1 MNNNI
6 LYKSFLNPF
15 LITIFLVLIKWIF
28 SYYFFLEPMDIKII
42 NEVSD
47 SSYFPLIKSF
57 SDINFNPSY
66 SNDIQNLKLISFPI
80 LSLTINAL
88 FYKFFGSYSF
98 LILQIL
104 CVFLFLITFIKIFSL
119 IGFSKTSSILFSLI
133 LFILPQLIIDLT
145 YLKFGFIEKI
155 SLNFQTFY
163 SLRMPRPLLSNLF
176 FFAFLFF
183 LLKFY
188 LSKDNQLK
196 NIYIATLIMGFT
208 MHAFF
213 YFFIFQ
219 VFLITIIYLVKFKT
233 TIFDFLKK
241 NFKKHL
247 YFIIIIILFY
257 FLFFIQDL
265 YDEND
270 YSLRMGLFEIDFTQ
284 KKILLNYFLSFF
296 LKTEFISIFLL
307 NTIIYIYN
315 KKNPVNFFYYLFIS
329 TILSTLFFIMFFNKG
344 IDYYHFAN
352 WILTTGLLFPVI
364 YLFFLVDKNLIN
376 KVNFKAFNV
385 LIISIIIL
393 YYNFS
398 LNKQYLS
405 ENTDMHNRNQLTEI
419 ANFLNSKDDLI
430 SKDLKILT
438 FNYEVALWL
447 ILNDFKNFSL
457 VPFSFWT
464 SKKTSL
470 IEDELISAFKFLN
483 LKKDDFINFLSNER
497 SDWRYKNSNVEFFFD
512 RMYLAN
518 QLKTFNNEM
527 NYTDEEINFI
537 KKKNPLISHQLIIPK
552 NEFLR
557 LGNKFTNNKK
567 VIDPDI
573 VILNYENKVISRSN
587 LNTNNYCIGFKNNK
601 YLIYF
606 KKRALRLCN

>member
-1 MNNNI
+1 M
-6 LYKSFLNPF
+6 
-15 LITIFLVLIKWIF
+15 
-28 SYYFFLEPMDIKII
+28 
-42 NEVSD
+42 
-47 SSYFPLIKSF
+47 
-57 SDINFNPSY
+57 
-66 SNDIQNLKLISFPI
+66 
-80 LSLTINAL
+80 
-88 FYKFFGSYSF
+88 
-98 LILQIL
+98 
-104 CVFLFLITFIKIFSL
+104 
-119 IGFSKTSSILFSLI
+119 
-133 LFILPQLIIDLT
+133 
-145 YLKFGFIEKI
+145 
-155 SLNFQTFY
+155 
-163 SLRMPRPLLSNLF
+163 
-176 FFAFLFF
+176 
-183 LLKFY
+183 
-188 LSKDNQLK
+188 
-196 NIYIATLIMGFT
+196 
-208 MHAFF
+208 
-213 YFFIFQ
+213 
-219 VFLITIIYLVKFKT
+219 
-233 TIFDFLKK
+233 
-241 NFKKHL
+241 
-247 YFIIIIILFY
+247 
-257 FLFFIQDL
+257 
-265 YDEND
+265 
-270 YSLRMGLFEIDFTQ
+270 
-284 KKILLNYFLSFF
+284 
-296 LKTEFISIFLL
+296 
-307 NTIIYIYN
+307 
-315 KKNPVNFFYYLFIS
+315 
-329 TILSTLFFIMFFNKG
+329 
-344 IDYYHFAN
+344 
-352 WILTTGLLFPVI
+352 
-364 YLFFLVDKNLIN
+364 FFLVDKNLIN

-398 LNKQYLS
+398 LNRQYLS

-457 VPFSFWT
+457 VPVSFWT

-497 SDWRYKNSNVEFFFD
+497 SDWRYKNSNVERFFD
-512 RMYLAN
+512 RIYLAN

-537 KKKNPLISHQLIIPK
+537 KKNNLLITHQLIIPK
-552 NEFLR
+552 NEVLR

>member
-15 LITIFLVLIKWIF
+15 LITIFLILIKWIF
-28 SYYFFLEPMDIKII
+28 SSYFFLEPMDIKII
-42 NEVSD
+42 SEVSD
-47 SSYFPLIKSF
+47 SHYFPLIKSF

-80 LSLTINAL
+80 LGLTINAL
-88 FYKFFGSYSF
+88 FYKFFGLYSF
-98 LILQIL
+98 LILEIL

-119 IGFSKTSSILFSLI
+119 IGFSKTSSILFSII

-145 YLKFGFIEKI
+145 YLKFDLIEKI

-176 FFAFLFF
+176 FFTFLFF

-196 NIYIATLIMGFT
+196 NIYFATLIMGFT
-208 MHAFF
+208 IHIFF

-233 TIFDFLKK
+233 TIFEFLKK

-257 FLFFIQDL
+257 FLFFIQGL

-270 YSLRMGLFEIDFTQ
+270 YALRMGLFEINFSQ
-284 KKILLNYFLSFF
+284 KKILLNYFLIFF

-307 NTIIYIYN
+307 NTIIYMYN
-315 KKNPVNFFYYLFIS
+315 KKNPVKFFYYLFIS
-329 TILSTLFFIMFFNKG
+329 TILSTLFFIIFFNKG
-344 IDYYHFAN
+344 IDYYHFTN

-385 LIISIIIL
+385 LIILIIIL

-398 LNKQYLS
+398 LNRHYLS
-405 ENTDMHNRNQLTEI
+405 KNTDIHNRNQLIEI
-419 ANFLNSKDDLI
+419 ANFLNSKEDLI
-430 SKDLKILT
+430 SKDLKILN

-457 VPFSFWT
+457 VPVSFWT

-483 LKKDDFINFLSNER
+483 LKKDDFINFLSNQR
-497 SDWRYKNSNVEFFFD
+497 SDWRYKNYNVERFFD
-512 RMYLAN
+512 RIYLAN

-537 KKKNPLISHQLIIPK
+537 KKNNPLITHQLIIPK

-606 KKRALRLCN
+606 KKRALGLCN

>member
-1 MNNNI
+1 MSNNI

-15 LITIFLVLIKWIF
+15 LITIFLILIKWIF

-47 SSYFPLIKSF
+47 SHYFPLIKSF

-98 LILQIL
+98 LILEIL

-145 YLKFGFIEKI
+145 YLKFGLIEKI

-233 TIFDFLKK
+233 TIFEFLNK

-257 FLFFIQDL
+257 FLFFIQGL

-270 YSLRMGLFEIDFTQ
+270 YSLRMGLFEIDFNQ

-315 KKNPVNFFYYLFIS
+315 KKNPIKFFYYLFIS

-352 WILTTGLLFPVI
+352 WILTAGLLFPVI

-398 LNKQYLS
+398 LNRQYLS

-457 VPFSFWT
+457 VPVSFWT

-497 SDWRYKNSNVEFFFD
+497 SDWRYKNSNVERFFD
-512 RMYLAN
+512 RIYLAN

-537 KKKNPLISHQLIIPK
+537 KKNNPLITHQLIIPK

-606 KKRALRLCN
+606 KKRDYQG